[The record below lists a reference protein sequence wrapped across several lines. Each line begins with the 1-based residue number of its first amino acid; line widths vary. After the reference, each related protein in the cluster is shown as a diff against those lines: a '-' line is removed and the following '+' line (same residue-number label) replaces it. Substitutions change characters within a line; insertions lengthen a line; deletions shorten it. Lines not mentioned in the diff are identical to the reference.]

1 MFVPIPIRAAV
12 AIQTQKKSF
21 VKLKELATRT
31 DPKQRPGVKKRGN
44 TIDLSLSGQ
53 ALLFDVEAVFDIGQN
68 HHVIAIFVGTLMKIY
83 REDYK
88 FLSGTSACRWYIN
101 ENDIPE
107 MRTSQRGYYFSSE
120 FKFRHLYLSPILMFR

>member
-1 MFVPIPIRAAV
+1 MLIFLI
-12 AIQTQKKSF
+12 TC
-21 VKLKELATRT
+21 
-31 DPKQRPGVKKRGN
+31 RGN
-44 TIDLSLSGQ
+44 TIDLSHSGQ

-101 ENDIPE
+101 ENDIPA
-107 MRTSQRGYYFSSE
+107 MRASQRGYYFSSE